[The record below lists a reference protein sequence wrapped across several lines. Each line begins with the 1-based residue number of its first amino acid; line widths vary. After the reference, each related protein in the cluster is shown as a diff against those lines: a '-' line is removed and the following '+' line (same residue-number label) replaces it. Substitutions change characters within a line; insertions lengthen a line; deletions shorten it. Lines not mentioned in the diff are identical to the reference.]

1 MESLVQLMLSVKQ
14 DNVQVAH
21 LMSVKINQLA
31 GEELHCGVMLQARAL
46 QSTLDRDQAKMGDFT
61 GSPELPKRRST
72 LAVKSGDINYSSELT
87 SNDEVSINKIFF
99 IKI

>member
-46 QSTLDRDQAKMGDFT
+46 QSTLDRDQANMGSSMRTQLSNEGATDIQ
-61 GSPELPKRRST
+61 EWRSCYGHP
-72 LAVKSGDINYSSELT
+72 V
-87 SNDEVSINKIFF
+87 
-99 IKI
+99 